1 MIKYY
6 KNGFTIFKTDT
17 DKNEIISVTN
27 HPENK
32 GIVYSFGAA
41 MIAQSMADSL
51 SSQVGILRPGG
62 VMTSETTEEDYLL
75 NRDDILEHFASASI
89 NI

>member
-32 GIVYSFGAA
+32 GMVYSFGTEN
-41 MIAQSMADSL
+41 IAQSMMDSFT
-51 SSQVGILRPGG
+51 SQVGILRPGG
-62 VMTSETTEEDYLL
+62 AMTTETTEEEFLL
-75 NRDDILEHFASASI
+75 NRDEVLEHFASAGV